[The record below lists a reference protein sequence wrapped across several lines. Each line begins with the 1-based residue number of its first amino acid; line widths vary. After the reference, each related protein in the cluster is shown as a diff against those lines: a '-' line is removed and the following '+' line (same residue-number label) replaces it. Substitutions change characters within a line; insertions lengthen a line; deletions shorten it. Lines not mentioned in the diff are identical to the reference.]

1 MSTDNTVAADP
12 QVKPVDEQIKDI
24 KTLRVELDGTL
35 QKIRAHSSREVSL
48 SITKVQE
55 AIMWLGME
63 LKRLGAVNPYP
74 NSYNPENAI
83 VEPTADN
90 LQL

>member
-1 MSTDNTVAADP
+1 MSTNNTVAADA
-12 QVKPVDEQIKDI
+12 QVQVDDQIKDI
-24 KTLRVELDGTL
+24 KSLRVELDGTL
-35 QKIRAHSSREVSL
+35 QKIRNHSSREVSL

-74 NSYNPENAI
+74 NSYKPDNAI

>member
-1 MSTDNTVAADP
+1 MPNDNTVAADA
-12 QVKPVDEQIKDI
+12 QVQVEEQIKDI
-24 KTLRVELDGTL
+24 KSLRVELDGTL
-35 QKIRAHSSREVSL
+35 QKIRNHSSREVSL

-74 NSYNPENAI
+74 NSYKPDNAI

>member
-1 MSTDNTVAADP
+1 MSTDNTVAADA
-12 QVKPVDEQIKDI
+12 QVQVEEQIKDI
-24 KTLRVELDGTL
+24 KSLRVELDGTL
-35 QKIRAHSSREVSL
+35 QKIRNHSSREVSL

-74 NSYNPENAI
+74 NSYKPENAV

>member
-1 MSTDNTVAADP
+1 MSTNNTVAADA
-12 QVKPVDEQIKDI
+12 QVQVDEQIKDI
-24 KTLRVELDGTL
+24 KSLRVELDGTL
-35 QKIRAHSSREVSL
+35 QKIRNHSSREVSL

-74 NSYNPENAI
+74 NSYKPDNAI

>member
-1 MSTDNTVAADP
+1 MSTDNTVAAEA
-12 QVKPVDEQIKDI
+12 QVQVEEQIKDI
-24 KTLRVELDGTL
+24 KSLRVELDGTL

-74 NSYNPENAI
+74 NSYKPENAV